1 MAHLCFIL
9 ALRGCIYAFR
19 TSVVEFPV
27 AKVARVETGTGGV
40 RLSGTPPSCS
50 GRDGKGKAMKGAR
63 SGGKTTSS
71 SYELEPTGVLVVDS
85 LEEGEGEEEQ
95 DLGEGYDGEEEQNQ
109 EEYGNDDEEE
119 EEEEYMD
126 DDRVL
131 HDERGDSYRDNDDE
145 CQWLGETAQGEAQMD
160 GAGFADEITSMPVRA
175 TRHFKGAKTAQAQKK
190 DCEVCGDCSADPGV
204 EWFEEERVPSA

>member
-109 EEYGNDDEEE
+109 EEYGNGDEEGE
-119 EEEEYMD
+119 D
-126 DDRVL
+126 HSL
-131 HDERGDSYRDNDDE
+131 GDGSATPQDSPAESTPPDPPLSSQ
-145 CQWLGETAQGEAQMD
+145 QWGGVSPQRLNASGNATKRPAKSH
-160 GAGFADEITSMPVRA
+160 IIIVVR
-175 TRHFKGAKTAQAQKK
+175 
-190 DCEVCGDCSADPGV
+190 
-204 EWFEEERVPSA
+204 